1 MDFWWILYIVDF
13 ALFLPVAITVIYIFV
28 FAVLALFRTKRDIK
42 NAKQQNRFIV
52 LIPAYKSEKK
62 SLETV
67 NAVLGQTYNQRNF
80 DIVVIS
86 DHQSEM
92 INMRL
97 AQMPI
102 TLLTPNFE
110 KSSKA
115 KSLQYAI
122 LNLPQFKI
130 YDAVLVLDAGNLI
143 DPDFLE
149 LANDAFDTS
158 GSKVIQTHRMARNRD
173 TSISRM
179 DATFEEINNTIFRS
193 GHMVAGLSAALNS
206 SGCIFDYQWFKQ
218 NIMKIRST
226 VGEDKE
232 LEAMLV
238 HEGIFIDY
246 FEDIHVYD
254 EKTRLID
261 DFNMQR
267 GRWVY
272 IQLHAFL
279 TNIRYL
285 PSAFINSQHDQI
297 DKLIQWFLVPRTI
310 MMGIIAIM
318 SMILPFIYFSL
329 ALKWWIAGAIAMFA
343 FSLATPDY
351 LVDKNWDRD
360 YLRAP
365 LITIGAI
372 FNIFRAGK
380 DEAGNRIEAFSQII
394 HQLNI
399 FRLIKNKKK
408 WAPESL

>member
-1 MDFWWILYIVDF
+1 MDFWWILYIIDF
-13 ALFLPVAITVIYIFV
+13 ALFLPVAITVIYILV
-28 FAVLALFRTKRDIK
+28 FAILALFRTTREIK

-62 SLETV
+62 ALETV

-130 YDAVLVLDAGNLI
+130 YDAVLVLDAGNII

-193 GHMVAGLSAALNS
+193 GHLVVGLSAALNS

-218 NIMKIRST
+218 NIMRIRSS

-232 LEAMLV
+232 LEAMLA

-246 FEDIHVYD
+246 YEDLHVYD

-267 GRWVY
+267 GRWAY
-272 IQLHAFL
+272 IQLHAL
-279 TNIRYL
+279 LSNIRFL
-285 PSAFINSQHDQI
+285 PSAFINSKHDQI
-297 DKLIQWFLVPRTI
+297 DKLIQWMLVPRTI

-318 SMILPFIYFSL
+318 SMALPFIYFTLSI
-329 ALKWWIAGAIAMFA
+329 KWWAAGAIAMFA

-365 LITIGAI
+365 LITIGAL
-372 FNIFRAGK
+372 FNIIRAGK
-380 DEAGNRIEAFSQII
+380 DEAGNRIDAFSQII
-394 HQLNI
+394 HQINI
-399 FRLIKNKKK
+399 FRFIKKK
-408 WAPESL
+408 KK

>member
-13 ALFLPVAITVIYIFV
+13 ALFLPVAITVIYILV
-28 FAVLALFRTKRDIK
+28 FAILALFRTTRDIK

-62 SLETV
+62 ALETV

-97 AQMPI
+97 AQLPI

-130 YDAVLVLDAGNLI
+130 YDAVLVLDAGNII

-179 DATFEEINNTIFRS
+179 DATFEEINNTIFRA
-193 GHMVAGLSAALNS
+193 GHLVVGLSAALNS

-218 NIMKIRST
+218 NIMRIRST

-232 LEAMLV
+232 LEAMLA
-238 HEGIFIDY
+238 HESIFIDY
-246 FEDIHVYD
+246 FEDLHVYD

-380 DEAGNRIEAFSQII
+380 DEAGNRIDAFSQII
-394 HQLNI
+394 HQINI
-399 FRLIKNKKK
+399 FRFIKKK
-408 WAPESL
+408 KK

>member
-1 MDFWWILYIVDF
+1 MDFWWILYIIDF
-13 ALFLPVAITVIYIFV
+13 ALFLPVAITVIYILV
-28 FAVLALFRTKRDIK
+28 FAILALFRTTREIK

-62 SLETV
+62 ALETV

-130 YDAVLVLDAGNLI
+130 YDAVLVLDAGNII

-179 DATFEEINNTIFRS
+179 DATFEEINNTIFRA
-193 GHMVAGLSAALNS
+193 GHLVVGLSAALNS

-218 NIMKIRST
+218 NIMRIRST

-232 LEAMLV
+232 LEAMLAY
-238 HEGIFIDY
+238 EGIYIDY
-246 FEDIHVYD
+246 FEDLHVYD

-267 GRWVY
+267 GRWAY

-279 TNIRYL
+279 SNIRFL
-285 PSAFINSQHDQI
+285 PSAFMNSKHDQI
-297 DKLIQWFLVPRTI
+297 DKLIQWMLVPRTI

-318 SMILPFIYFSL
+318 SMALPFIYFTL
-329 ALKWWIAGAIAMFA
+329 AIKWWIVGAVVMFA

-365 LITIGAI
+365 LITIGAL
-372 FNIFRAGK
+372 FNIIRAGK
-380 DEAGNRIEAFSQII
+380 DEAGNRIDAFSQII
-394 HQLNI
+394 HQINI
-399 FRLIKNKKK
+399 FRFIKKK
-408 WAPESL
+408 KK

>member
-1 MDFWWILYIVDF
+1 MNFWWILYIIDF
-13 ALFLPVAITVIYIFV
+13 ALFLPIAITAIYFLV
-28 FAVLALFRTKRDIK
+28 FSILALFRTTRDIK
-42 NAKQQNRFIV
+42 SAKQQNRFIV

-130 YDAVLVLDAGNLI
+130 YDAVVILDAGNLI

-179 DATFEEINNTIFRS
+179 DGTFEEINNTIFRA
-193 GHMVAGLSAALNS
+193 GHLVVGLSAALNS
-206 SGCIFDYQWFKQ
+206 SGCIFDFQWFKQ
-218 NIMKIRST
+218 NIMKIRSS

-238 HEGIFIDY
+238 HESIFIDY
-246 FEDIHVYD
+246 FENIHVYD
-254 EKTRLID
+254 EKTRLIN

-267 GRWVY
+267 GRWAY

-318 SMILPFIYFSL
+318 SMILPFIYFTL
-329 ALKWWIAGAIAMFA
+329 AIKWWIVGAVIMFA

-365 LITIGAI
+365 LITIGAL
-372 FNIFRAGK
+372 FNIIRAGK
-380 DEAGNRIEAFSQII
+380 DEAGNRIDAFSQII
-394 HQLNI
+394 HQINI
-399 FRLIKNKKK
+399 FRFFKNKKK
-408 WAPESL
+408 

>member
-1 MDFWWILYIVDF
+1 MDFWWILYIIDF
-13 ALFLPVAITVIYIFV
+13 ALFLPVAITVIYILV
-28 FAVLALFRTKRDIK
+28 FAILALFRTTRDIK
-42 NAKQQNRFIV
+42 SAKQQNRFIV

-130 YDAVLVLDAGNLI
+130 YDAVVILDAGNLI

-179 DATFEEINNTIFRS
+179 DATFEEINNTIFRA
-193 GHMVAGLSAALNS
+193 GHLVVGLSAALNS

-218 NIMKIRST
+218 NIMRIRST

-232 LEAMLV
+232 LEAMLT
-238 HEGIFIDY
+238 HESIFIDY
-246 FEDIHVYD
+246 FEDLHVYD

-267 GRWVY
+267 GRWAY
-272 IQLHAFL
+272 IQLHAIL
-279 TNIRYL
+279 SNIHYL
-285 PSAFINSQHDQI
+285 PSAFINSKHDQI
-297 DKLIQWFLVPRTI
+297 DKLIQWMLVPRTI

-318 SMILPFIYFSL
+318 SVFLPFIYFSL
-329 ALKWWIAGAIAMFA
+329 AIKWWIAGAVIMFA

-365 LITIGAI
+365 LITIGAL
-372 FNIFRAGK
+372 FNIIRADK
-380 DEAGNRIEAFSQII
+380 DEAGNRIDAFSQII
-394 HQLNI
+394 HQINI
-399 FRLIKNKKK
+399 FRFIKKK
-408 WAPESL
+408 KK

>member
-1 MDFWWILYIVDF
+1 
-13 ALFLPVAITVIYIFV
+13 
-28 FAVLALFRTKRDIK
+28 
-42 NAKQQNRFIV
+42 
-52 LIPAYKSEKK
+52 
-62 SLETV
+62 
-67 NAVLGQTYNQRNF
+67 
-80 DIVVIS
+80 
-86 DHQSEM
+86 
-92 INMRL
+92 
-97 AQMPI
+97 
-102 TLLTPNFE
+102 
-110 KSSKA
+110 
-115 KSLQYAI
+115 
-122 LNLPQFKI
+122 
-130 YDAVLVLDAGNLI
+130 
-143 DPDFLE
+143 
-149 LANDAFDTS
+149 
-158 GSKVIQTHRMARNRD
+158 
-173 TSISRM
+173 
-179 DATFEEINNTIFRS
+179 
-193 GHMVAGLSAALNS
+193 
-206 SGCIFDYQWFKQ
+206 
-218 NIMKIRST
+218 MKIRST

-297 DKLIQWFLVPRTI
+297 DKLIQWMLVPRTI

-318 SMILPFIYFSL
+318 SMILPFIYFTL
-329 ALKWWIAGAIAMFA
+329 AIKWWIAGAVVMFA

-365 LITIGAI
+365 LITIGAL

-399 FRLIKNKKK
+399 FRIIKSKKK
-408 WAPESL
+408 

>member
-1 MDFWWILYIVDF
+1 MNFWWILYTIDF
-13 ALFLPVAITVIYIFV
+13 ILFLPVAITVAYIIV
-28 FAVLALFRTKRDIK
+28 FSVIALFRSKREIK
-42 NAKQQNRFIV
+42 SAKQFNRFII

-62 SLETV
+62 VLETV

-130 YDAVLVLDAGNLI
+130 YDAVVVLDAGNII

-149 LANDAFDTS
+149 SVNNAYDTS

-179 DATFEEINNTIFRS
+179 DATFEEINNIIFRS
-193 GHMVAGLSAALNS
+193 AHIAVGLSAALNS
-206 SGCIFDYQWFKQ
+206 SGCIFDFQWFKQ

-226 VGEDKE
+226 IGEDKE

-246 FEDIHVYD
+246 FEDIHVYG
-254 EKTRLID
+254 EKTRLIN
-261 DFNMQR
+261 DFNLQR
-267 GRWVY
+267 GRWTY
-272 IQLHAFL
+272 IQLHSL
-279 TNIRYL
+279 LSNIHYL
-285 PSAFINSQHDQI
+285 PSAFMNSQHDEI
-297 DKLIQWFLVPRTI
+297 DKLIQWMLVPRTI

-318 SMILPFIYFSL
+318 SIILPFIYFTL
-329 ALKWWIAGAIAMFA
+329 AIKWWVAGAIVMFA

-360 YLRAP
+360 YLRSP

-372 FNIFRAGK
+372 FNIFRAGR
-380 DEAGNRIEAFSQII
+380 DEAGNRIDAFSHII
-394 HQLNI
+394 Q
-399 FRLIKNKKK
+399 RLKFFKDKRK
-408 WAPESL
+408 

>member
-408 WAPESL
+408 

>member
-1 MDFWWILYIVDF
+1 MNFWWILYIIDF

-28 FAVLALFRTKRDIK
+28 FAVLALFRTTRDIK
-42 NAKQQNRFIV
+42 SAKQQNRFII

-149 LANDAFDTS
+149 LANNAFETS
-158 GSKVIQTHRMARNRD
+158 GSKVIQTHRLARNRD

-179 DATFEEINNTIFRS
+179 DATFEEINNTIFRA
-193 GHMVAGLSAALNS
+193 GHLVVGLSAALNS

-380 DEAGNRIEAFSQII
+380 DEAGHRIDAFSQII
-394 HQLNI
+394 QQINI
-399 FRLIKNKKK
+399 FRFFKNKKK
-408 WAPESL
+408 